1 MTERDPRPEGPP
13 LTTIEG
19 EHPNRRRWGSERIG
33 KWLLIVGVV
42 LLVVLTL
49 TPAPYVI
56 RQPGPAFNALGEQE
70 TDDGGSQ
77 EVIQIDGAETYDT
90 GDGSLYVMT
99 VNIVGTPQSQ
109 PNWLQVLG
117 AWLTPG
123 KDVLPVEAY
132 YPDGTTIEQRNEET
146 ALMMTQAQDTA
157 IAAALTELGY
167 EVGEQMT
174 VAEVAD
180 DGAAVDALK
189 VGDEIVTIG
198 GTPVTNMEQLQAL
211 ELTEEPTEVVVMR
224 GGEEVTETITPKA
237 NDADPEARPLLGITL
252 QFTYDFPIDVDIE
265 LGNVGGPSAGM
276 MFALATYD
284 KLTEGSLT
292 GGDNVTGTGTISDD
306 GTVGAI
312 GGIRQKLYQAVELGA
327 DYFIA
332 PDSNCAEVLDG
343 GIPGDM
349 TVYAVDSLDEAL
361 EVVETNADDADTA
374 GLRTCEDAVAAGVPQ
389 S

>member
-1 MTERDPRPEGPP
+1 
-13 LTTIEG
+13 
-19 EHPNRRRWGSERIG
+19 
-33 KWLLIVGVV
+33 V
-42 LLVVLTL
+42 
-49 TPAPYVI
+49 
-56 RQPGPAFNALGEQE
+56 F
-70 TDDGGSQ
+70 
-77 EVIQIDGAETYDT
+77 
-90 GDGSLYVMT
+90 
-99 VNIVGTPQSQ
+99 
-109 PNWLQVLG
+109 
-117 AWLTPG
+117 
-123 KDVLPVEAY
+123 
-132 YPDGTTIEQRNEET
+132 
-146 ALMMTQAQDTA
+146 
-157 IAAALTELGY
+157 
-167 EVGEQMT
+167 
-174 VAEVAD
+174 
-180 DGAAVDALK
+180 
-189 VGDEIVTIG
+189 
-198 GTPVTNMEQLQAL
+198 
-211 ELTEEPTEVVVMR
+211 
-224 GGEEVTETITPKA
+224 TETIPPRA